1 MKVQL
6 SLTHAGTKAPTTK
19 EPLVPAVTVSDITVL
34 PRISDAT
41 HLKARTVKSI
51 TTAPQGY
58 EGEGFPVRRAFAG
71 VDLNEL
77 DPFIHL
83 DQMGEVEYAPGEP
96 KGTPWHPHRGFE
108 TVTYIID
115 GIFDHKDSNGGGGT
129 ITNGDTQWMTAGGG
143 ILHIETPPESLVMSG
158 GLFHGFQLWVNL
170 PAAKK
175 WSPPAYQDVR
185 ANDVALL
192 TSPDGGALLRV
203 IAGEVDG
210 HTGPGNTQTP
220 ISLLHATLAPGA
232 ELRLP
237 WRRDYN
243 ALVYT
248 MSGHGF
254 VGDEQRPVTMGQLT
268 VFGEGDSIVVR
279 AAKQQESRSP
289 NLELFILG
297 GQPIKEPVAWMG
309 PFVMNTKREVL
320 QAFEDFQKGL
330 LGSIPAIYKEDAKRP
345 QNGSKL
351 NRTDKL
357 GGDSK
362 PADILD
368 VHGAPTD
375 LQES

>member
-1 MKVQL
+1 M
-6 SLTHAGTKAPTTK
+6 
-19 EPLVPAVTVSDITVL
+19 PAVSVSDITVL
-34 PRISDAT
+34 PRVNEAPNAR
-41 HLKARTVKSI
+41 ARTVKSI
-51 TTAPQGY
+51 TTAPQGF

-71 VDLNEL
+71 VDIALL

-115 GIFDHKDSNGGGGT
+115 GIFDHQDNNGGGGT
-129 ITNGDTQWMTAGGG
+129 ISNGDTQWMTAGAG

-185 ANDVALL
+185 AKDVALL
-192 TSPDGGALLRV
+192 TTPDGGTLLRV

-210 HTGPGNTQTP
+210 HFGPGSTQTP
-220 ISLLHATLAPGA
+220 ITLLHATVAPGA

-237 WRRDYN
+237 WREDYN
-243 ALVYT
+243 ALVYA
-248 MSGHGF
+248 MSGFGF
-254 VGDEQRPVTMGQLT
+254 VGDEARPVQAGQLA
-268 VFGEGDSIVVR
+268 VFADGDTIVVR
-279 AAKQQESRSP
+279 AANQQETRSP
-289 NLELFILG
+289 ELELFILG
-297 GQPIKEPVAWMG
+297 GAPIKEPVAWMG

-330 LGSIPAIYKEDAKRP
+330 LGSIPAIYKEDAKPKSPLNRSGE
-345 QNGSKL
+345 GSKL
-351 NRTDKL
+351 
-357 GGDSK
+357 G
-362 PADILD
+362 ADVLD

-375 LQES
+375 LQEG